1 MLFKLDKSILFFCK
15 NHSLSLDDFVN
26 EACRVYLAI
35 YPESQKIMQAKKED
49 RVMNFLKLG
58 KSIFDKIS

>member
-1 MLFKLDKSILFFCK
+1 VLFKLDKSILFFCK

-35 YPESQKIMQAKKED
+35 YPDAQKIIQAKKDNRE
-49 RVMNFLKLG
+49 MNFLKLG

>member
-49 RVMNFLKLG
+49 RGMNFLKLG

>member
-35 YPESQKIMQAKKED
+35 YPESQKIIQAKKED